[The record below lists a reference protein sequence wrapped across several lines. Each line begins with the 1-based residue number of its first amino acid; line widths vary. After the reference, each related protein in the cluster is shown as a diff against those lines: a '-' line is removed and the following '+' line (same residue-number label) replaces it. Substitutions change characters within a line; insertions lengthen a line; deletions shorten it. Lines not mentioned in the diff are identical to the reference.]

1 MRKKRVRFGIKFP
14 GSEVEEIAFGSSSGS
29 GVVFGVPH
37 SGRHITLVDEGKALS
52 SHGTEEETEKHDHLG
67 RISKEE
73 MDDRFWLEVLKPR
86 KLRKTELD
94 QSMIYFTRKWN
105 ALFNMPDEVC
115 FKTTDDKS
123 MRYLDLDAISKYGY
137 SFFQDLQ
144 KSPDAYSGLCS
155 VGKML
160 SVDDIE
166 CGMLENGKLVLRIDQ
181 EIYEMDLSSLQ
192 EAYSTQNSPVS
203 ENPLLNVL
211 KMLGVSYLQES
222 LRERVRKLCLDSQP
236 STEK

>member
-14 GSEVEEIAFGSSSGS
+14 EGEVKEIAFGSSSGS

-37 SGRHITLVDEGKALS
+37 SAKHITLVDEGKAIS
-52 SHGTEEETEKHDHLG
+52 SHGTEEETKKHNHLG
-67 RISKEE
+67 RISKKE

-94 QSMIYFTRKWN
+94 QTVMYFTKKWN

-123 MRYLDLDAISKYGY
+123 MSYLDLDAMSKYEY

-144 KSPDAYSGLCS
+144 KSPDAYSGFCS

-166 CGMLENGKLVLRIDQ
+166 CGILENGKLVLRFDQ
-181 EIYEMDLSSLQ
+181 DIYEMDLSSLQ
-192 EAYSTQNSPVS
+192 EAYSMQNSSVS

-222 LRERVRKLCLDSQP
+222 LRERVKKLCLDSQS